1 MPTLSSIVNT
11 CGGIPLEHLAKLIRQ
26 FESFSDEVI
35 LFFDDATPEDFVSE
49 ARRLTRYVRFL
60 KHRDA
65 PHEFIGEMLEQCFC
79 DFVLRLNHDELLS
92 ANWNRES
99 LNLLMSD
106 GQVNS
111 YWIARRWLVDEAGNY
126 LSSPPHYPD
135 FQLRLIRNLQGK
147 VHPPALLH
155 EPGHVEGECG
165 WVSSHT
171 ILHYDLVW
179 KDRAA
184 REAKVARY
192 AKIRPGKTGAEH
204 YLYED
209 RPHAVAP
216 SEDHGPFSA
225 QVRLLDKTT
234 SLARASE
241 HSLRVA
247 INNRTGRIL
256 SSQAKSLVF
265 LSYHWFPDALP
276 GAEALIWDSSR
287 TPLRLI
293 SGMNHCVVHV
303 VAPKEPGDYLLQIDL
318 VEEGVT
324 WFSQKA
330 VDRRD
335 FPFQA
340 VSVY

>member
-11 CGGIPLEHLAKLIRQ
+11 CGGIPLEHLAKLIRHL
-26 FESFSDEVI
+26 ESFSDEVI
-35 LFFDDATPEDFVSE
+35 LFFDDASPADFVSE
-49 ARRLTRYVRFL
+49 ARQLTRYVRFL
-60 KHRDA
+60 KHRES
-65 PHEFIGEMLEQCFC
+65 PHAFIGEMLEQCFC
-79 DFVLRLNHDELLS
+79 DFVLRLNDDELLS
-92 ANWNRES
+92 ANWNREF
-99 LNLLMSD
+99 LNHLMSD
-106 GQVNS
+106 RQVNS
-111 YWIARRWLVDEAGNY
+111 YWIARKWLVDEEGNY

-135 FQLRLIRNLQGK
+135 YQLRLLRNLPGK
-147 VHPPALLH
+147 VHPPRLLH

-184 REAKVARY
+184 REAKVTRY
-192 AKIRPGKTGAEH
+192 AKIRPEKTGSEL

-209 RPHAVAP
+209 GPRTVATA
-216 SEDHGPFSA
+216 EDHGPFSA
-225 QVRLLDKTT
+225 QVRLLDNPT
-234 SLARASE
+234 SMARSSA

-247 INNRTGRIL
+247 VNNRTGRIL

-287 TPLRLI
+287 TPVRLI
-293 SGMNHCVVHV
+293 TGMNHCVVHL

-324 WFSQKA
+324 WFSKKA
-330 VDRRD
+330 SDRRD
-335 FPFQA
+335 FPFHP